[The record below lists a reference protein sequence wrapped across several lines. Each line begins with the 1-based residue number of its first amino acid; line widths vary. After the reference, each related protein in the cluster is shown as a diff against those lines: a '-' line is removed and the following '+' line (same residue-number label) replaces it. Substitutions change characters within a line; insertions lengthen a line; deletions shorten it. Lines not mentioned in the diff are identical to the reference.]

1 MSILRKYT
9 ERGNYVNKCS
19 DRIILGLLTGAVLMV
34 SLAVSCVRNCWR
46 QIQSE
51 RRVRS
56 LDSTLSLSNR
66 PDSGLIQ
73 ELEKEM
79 LHYFHQDVLMSLQ
92 PLAHGHESTIS
103 VKGFN
108 GVCLES
114 TYSEEETALFL
125 GKIIKD
131 SLQRQKY
138 LRFLEKRNT

>member
-73 ELEKEM
+73 ELEEEM

-114 TYSEEETALFL
+114 TYSEEETAHFL

>member
-1 MSILRKYT
+1 MLIFS
-9 ERGNYVNKCS
+9 
-19 DRIILGLLTGAVLMV
+19 LLVA
-34 SLAVSCVRNCWR
+34 CVRNCWY
-46 QIQSE
+46 QIQTE

-56 LDSTLSLSNR
+56 LEWDLSVSNR

-73 ELEKEM
+73 ELEEEM

-114 TYSEEETALFL
+114 TYSEEETAHFL
-125 GKIIKD
+125 GKIIQD
-131 SLQRQKY
+131 SLQRENY
-138 LRFLEKRNT
+138 LRFLENRNM

>member
-1 MSILRKYT
+1 MFTAL
-9 ERGNYVNKCS
+9 
-19 DRIILGLLTGAVLMV
+19 VLIV
-34 SLAVSCVRNCWR
+34 SLLVACVRNCWY
-46 QIQSE
+46 QIQTE

-56 LDSTLSLSNR
+56 LEWDLSVSNR

-73 ELEKEM
+73 ELEEEM

-114 TYSEEETALFL
+114 TYSEEETAHFL

-131 SLQRQKY
+131 SLQRQNY
-138 LRFLEKRNT
+138 LRFLENRNM

>member
-1 MSILRKYT
+1 MF
-9 ERGNYVNKCS
+9 
-19 DRIILGLLTGAVLMV
+19 DRIILGVFTGVVLVV
-34 SLAVSCVRNCWR
+34 SLVVSCVRNCWR
-46 QIQSE
+46 QIQTE

-56 LDSTLSLSNR
+56 LESNLSISNR

-73 ELEKEM
+73 ELEEEM

-114 TYSEEETALFL
+114 TYSEEETAHFL

-131 SLQRQKY
+131 SLQRQNY
-138 LRFLEKRNT
+138 LRFLENRNM

>member
-1 MSILRKYT
+1 MF
-9 ERGNYVNKCS
+9 
-19 DRIILGLLTGAVLMV
+19 DRIILGVFTGVVLVV
-34 SLAVSCVRNCWR
+34 SLVVSCVRNCWR
-46 QIQSE
+46 QIQTE

-56 LDSTLSLSNR
+56 LESNLSISNR

-73 ELEKEM
+73 ELEEEM

-114 TYSEEETALFL
+114 TYSEEETAHFL

>member
-1 MSILRKYT
+1 M
-9 ERGNYVNKCS
+9 
-19 DRIILGLLTGAVLMV
+19 VLVV
-34 SLAVSCVRNCWR
+34 SLVVSCVRNCWR
-46 QIQSE
+46 QIQTE

-56 LDSTLSLSNR
+56 LECNLSISNR

-73 ELEKEM
+73 ELEEEM

-114 TYSEEETALFL
+114 TYSEEETAHFL

-131 SLQRQKY
+131 SLQRQNY
-138 LRFLEKRNT
+138 LRFLENRNM